1 MAHPSQ
7 WRDGR
12 RGRSPVSGGSW
23 SDTEDQ
29 DSKPGHRRPYSPV
42 AETVSIFECIKCL
55 LLNSKKYCSLKYII
69 FVGER
74 YLQFVLNIWL
84 FAAVPEGPDLRDEAP
99 GQRAAG
105 GRRLLAGAG
114 HVEAGVGARGPG
126 PRQAKR
132 PPGATRL
139 SRCPVV

>member
-42 AETVSIFECIKCL
+42 AETVSIFECIKYL
-55 LLNSKKYCSLKYII
+55 LLNSEKYFSLVFLNK
-69 FVGER
+69 
-74 YLQFVLNIWL
+74 NIWL

-132 PPGATRL
+132 PPGAPRL
-139 SRCPVV
+139 SRRPVV

>member
-1 MAHPSQ
+1 MYKIFTSQ
-7 WRDGR
+7 
-12 RGRSPVSGGSW
+12 
-23 SDTEDQ
+23 
-29 DSKPGHRRPYSPV
+29 
-42 AETVSIFECIKCL
+42 FE
-55 LLNSKKYCSLKYII
+55 KKI
-69 FVGER
+69 FVGEK
-74 YLQFVLNIWL
+74 YLQFVLSNKNIWL

-132 PPGATRL
+132 PPGAPRL
-139 SRCPVV
+139 SRRPVV

>member
-1 MAHPSQ
+1 MYKIFRYFSIRKNIFHF
-7 WRDGR
+7 
-12 RGRSPVSGGSW
+12 
-23 SDTEDQ
+23 
-29 DSKPGHRRPYSPV
+29 YS
-42 AETVSIFECIKCL
+42 SIK
-55 LLNSKKYCSLKYII
+55 I
-69 FVGER
+69 FG
-74 YLQFVLNIWL
+74 

-132 PPGATRL
+132 PPGAPRL
-139 SRCPVV
+139 SRRPVV